1 MFKYIFAVLF
11 FALSIVFLMSW
22 GLIKEQRKRSELYQK
37 LLIKVE
43 NEIMKTLKKN
53 RLLSKKEMMGLIK
66 NTETKL
72 FWSRSK
78 IEVTDAE
85 RIVDQVLE
93 KMLENSIIE
102 KKHKKYELIHNRRQ
116 V

>member
-43 NEIMKTLKKN
+43 SEIRKSLKKN
-53 RLLSKKEMMGLIK
+53 KTMSKNEMTDLIK
-66 NTETKL
+66 NIKTKL
-72 FWSRSK
+72 FWSKSK
-78 IEVTDAE
+78 IEVTDPE
-85 RIVDQVLE
+85 KIIDQILE
-93 KMLENSIIE
+93 EMIDNNIIE
-102 KKHKKYELIHNRRQ
+102 KKNKKYRLMTNK
-116 V
+116 